1 MNVKTVKPNKLREL
15 RLKAG
20 LTQTEL
26 AKALDFNDSQD
37 RICKWEKGIAMP
49 SIPNL
54 FKLSKFYNV
63 APNEIYPEF

>member
-1 MNVKTVKPNKLREL
+1 MKTVKPNKLREL

-37 RICKWEKGIAMP
+37 RICKWERGLGMP
-49 SIPNL
+49 GVLNL
-54 FKLSKFYNV
+54 FKLCKFFDV
-63 APNEIYPEF
+63 SPMEIYPEV